1 MISFR
6 SLARQSGPCTELS
19 PQWGRVG
26 RSGSWMSLYRSLAML
41 GLAPQVQSPC
51 LPSVREP
58 PPTGEAPSANE
69 LPTGPC
75 QHRDRYRL
83 DRVIRI
89 TDDRQHLNYASELD
103 IVFKMEERWL
113 RARPSARC

>member
-41 GLAPQVQSPC
+41 GLRLKSSPRAYLAC
-51 LPSVREP
+51 ANLLPLVKHPLQRV
-58 PPTGEAPSANE
+58 T
-69 LPTGPC
+69 TGPC